1 MLRRLRRAC
10 FKFTASSAKEDGL
23 IKGLHA
29 VEVIAIFAED
39 LPATKA
45 FYSDVF
51 GLPLVFEDAVSAV
64 FKFDNLLLN
73 VLRGSEATK
82 LIEPAPVGATGA
94 GARYMPTIRVP
105 DAGETCAELARHGV
119 ALLNGPINRPW
130 GRRTAAFRDPAGN
143 VWEIAQVL
151 PPA

>member
-1 MLRRLRRAC
+1 MPLVPKSGATSI
-10 FKFTASSAKEDGL
+10 FT
-23 IKGLHA
+23 
-29 VEVIAIFAED
+29 ED

-73 VLRGSEATK
+73 VLRVSEALK
-82 LIEPAPVGATGA
+82 LVEPAPVGATGA
-94 GARYMPTIRVP
+94 GARCMPTIRVP
-105 DAGETCAELARHGV
+105 DADETCAELARHGV